1 MKAKL
6 LVLVFSLAAMGCS
19 SSGNITY
26 EDPEA
31 LSEQL
36 LTYQNLME
44 PGYLEKHLSV
54 IAHDSLEG
62 RDTGTEGLEKAAEYL
77 IDQYED
83 IGLEP
88 LGTEGDYRQP
98 FDLIATRE
106 DSLTFRTYHKD
117 TGELLD
123 RSIASS
129 EATGKFLKRMG
140 GTIPIDE
147 EIVFGGFGV
156 EDYQR
161 DIHQIDREDVQDK
174 WVLVFEDIP
183 HEEEGDTLVN
193 PDYDDRARLVRLFS
207 DRDAA
212 GVLVIPQPDEEA
224 FREAQ
229 EYSKSEFGEPSS
241 LRLAYRDQDDG
252 SSGLPKGYN
261 TIHPELA
268 AEILGLEGGVE
279 ELEDLRKQIKA
290 DMKGFRARSTDYALD
305 FDPYSS
311 NVTVEAS
318 NIIAIHEGSD
328 PDLKNEAV
336 ILTSHYDHVGIS
348 EPDST
353 GDEIYNGAD
362 DDGSGTV
369 AMLNIAQALSEA
381 EDEGF
386 APRRSII
393 FLHVSAEELGLL
405 GSRYYSDHPTFPIEQ
420 TVANLN
426 MDMIGRIDEAY
437 EEKGVDEYA
446 YLIGG
451 DIISSEMDSLIVAA
465 NERTGNIELDN
476 RYNDLQDP
484 NQFYRRSDHWN
495 LGRLRVPFAFFF
507 SGVHEDYHRPSD
519 EVHKIEFE
527 KLASIVRTIYGSA
540 ILIAN
545 EEDRPEV
552 DNEEFIDITRSLA
565 R

>member
-6 LVLVFSLAAMGCS
+6 LLLVFSLATLGCS
-19 SSGNITY
+19 SFGNITY

-44 PGYLEKHLSV
+44 PEYLEKHLSV

-62 RDTGTEGLEKAAEYL
+62 RGTGTEGLEKAADYL
-77 IDQYED
+77 IGQYRE
-83 IGLEP
+83 IGLDP

-147 EIVFGGFGV
+147 DIVFGGFGV

-161 DIHQIDREDVQDK
+161 DIHQIDRDVVKDK

-183 HEEEGDTLVN
+183 YEEEGDTLVN

-212 GVLVIPQPDEEA
+212 GVLVIPQSDEEA

-241 LRLAYRDQDDG
+241 LRLAYRDQDNG

-279 ELEDLRKQIKA
+279 ELEDLRKHIKA
-290 DMKGFRARSTDYALD
+290 DMKGFRARPTDYALD

-311 NVTVEAS
+311 NVAVETS
-318 NIIAIHEGSD
+318 NIVAIHEGSD
-328 PDLKNEAV
+328 PELKNEAV

-369 AMLNIAQALSEA
+369 AMLNIARALSEA
-381 EDEGF
+381 EEEGF
-386 APRRSII
+386 VPRRSIV

-426 MDMIGRIDEAY
+426 IDMIGRIDEAY

-465 NERTGNIELDN
+465 NKQTGNIELDN